1 MNDAPS
7 FLSSVAS
14 RAMSGVSER
23 EDRVSQIRREIQELR
38 KWARFAED
46 LQELIS
52 RECPAAALELLTGRR
67 SQRQAIVGHE
77 PKTEAHFAEL
87 EAELSELVSANL
99 KRTADL
105 FPAALAEH
113 GIELDSTSRDPKYTV
128 AARYITATFDKTK
141 PAAHV
146 QVRGEKRRSVPPD
159 PRGVANKVAE
169 EHARLFGREVDPQ
182 RTLDR
187 LENGWRKAR
196 GDNSRASVPIKQVLK
211 ALAKDEE
218 GFVRD
223 EFIID
228 IANLLKDSGSSTHS
242 KGLKLDH
249 TRDDKQGVLLP
260 GLESRGY
267 FGYVSFETDR
277 SQDED

>member
-1 MNDAPS
+1 MNDAS
-7 FLSSVAS
+7 SCLSSISAQ
-14 RAMSGVSER
+14 AKSGISDCD
-23 EDRVSQIRREIQELR
+23 DRISQIKREKQDLR
-38 KWARFAED
+38 KQARFADD
-46 LQELIS
+46 LQELDS
-52 RECPAAALELLTGRR
+52 LECPAAALELLTDRR
-67 SQRQAIVGHE
+67 SQRQAIIEKDPTTHACLAE
-77 PKTEAHFAEL
+77 FEAKWDE
-87 EAELSELVSANL
+87 EVRTNL
-99 KRTADL
+99 KKVAEL

-128 AARYITATFDKTK
+128 VAGYITVTFNKTN
-141 PAAHV
+141 PAAHIR
-146 QVRGEKRRSVPPD
+146 VRGEKRRRLPPD
-159 PRGVANKVAE
+159 PRSVANKVAE
-169 EHARLFGREVDPQ
+169 EHARLFGRQVDPQ

-196 GDNSRASVPIKQVLK
+196 GDSSSASVPIMQVLK

-223 EFIID
+223 EFIVD
-228 IANLLKDSGSSTHS
+228 IATFLKHSGSSTQS

-267 FGYVSFETDR
+267 FGYVSFEADR
-277 SQDED
+277 NHG